1 MKKILCVLRQHRT
14 ITSADLNGSF
24 APVLQFQ
31 KRKIHTVFQ
40 RFRNFELAQNLS
52 LSFLAE
58 LCGVALTT
66 KQQSDDKMRSAK
78 GKIPFLDFLSFF
90 AYNTLDLL
98 WQA

>member
-14 ITSADLNGSF
+14 ITSADLSGSF

-52 LSFLAE
+52 LKFLAE
-58 LCGVALTT
+58 LCGVAI
-66 KQQSDDKMRSAK
+66 R
-78 GKIPFLDFLSFF
+78 
-90 AYNTLDLL
+90 
-98 WQA
+98 